1 LYESRAVPFFTR
13 ALRAD
18 GKNVRNVEF
27 CTQFLWYAASLRGEL
42 VADSEQALIGVL
54 KSRQP
59 VASTRAA
66 WALGDLCSENAKHEL
81 IQALDADDPTL
92 PGAACMVLGLLGGDD
107 ARQALLKVQAAPHL
121 YGERTVRASQEAL
134 DLLIRLCVPDVGQAV
149 LDLLRRHE
157 GESFRT
163 FSTGWISG
171 PSVAAVRKAWKLNL
185 RSIVPDLRA
194 EVTRA
199 VLVRKHPLAGHPY
212 LQRLVYVIHRLGGDL
227 APEER
232 EVLVL
237 NYFLEGPRPPGP
249 YDELLRKKND
259 PPAVD
264 SSLGED
270 AGHPAG
276 RGGRAGRGSSPSPAT
291 VRAASSREGRP
302 SPP

>member
-1 LYESRAVPFFTR
+1 MRTWLRLLAAALGLLSAGPARAQELSPEEEDDLKQTLARYVESGGDLKKVIRPLFELYESRAVPFFTR

-134 DLLIRLCVPDVGQAV
+134 DLLIRLCVPDVG
-149 LDLLRRHE
+149 
-157 GESFRT
+157 
-163 FSTGWISG
+163 
-171 PSVAAVRKAWKLNL
+171 
-185 RSIVPDLRA
+185 
-194 EVTRA
+194 
-199 VLVRKHPLAGHPY
+199 
-212 LQRLVYVIHRLGGDL
+212 
-227 APEER
+227 
-232 EVLVL
+232 
-237 NYFLEGPRPPGP
+237 
-249 YDELLRKKND
+249 
-259 PPAVD
+259 
-264 SSLGED
+264 
-270 AGHPAG
+270 
-276 RGGRAGRGSSPSPAT
+276 
-291 VRAASSREGRP
+291 
-302 SPP
+302 